1 MEEFARATDG
11 LLYAGQLSLEALA
24 RDYGTPTYVYSRTLL
39 EQRWRDFD
47 AAFNRAHLVC
57 FAVKANS
64 CLGVLQIMARLG
76 SGFDVVSGG
85 ELARVLCAGG
95 DAGQVVFSGVGKRE
109 AEITRALEAGIRCLN
124 IESAQELER
133 TAVIARQLGTVAP
146 VAIRINPEMDPDTHP
161 HIATGTA
168 QSKFGL
174 PWEQA
179 RELYRHAAQHPA
191 LRIEGIACHIG
202 SQLTRL
208 QTFREVALY
217 LKAWVLELA
226 GLGITLRH
234 INVGGGLGIRYRDE
248 TPPTPQQLAGLL
260 ETELQEL
267 ELELLLEPGRHICG
281 PAGVLLTR
289 VEYLKQRSDGS
300 WTAIVDAAMN
310 DLLRPA
316 LYDAWHAVESAGTP
330 AGLQACYELAGPVCE
345 STDVLARER
354 QLTLQPGTLLA
365 VRTAGAYG
373 AVMASNYNSRLRPC
387 ELLVQDRQVH
397 ILRPRQSIA
406 ELLAT
411 ETLLPPD

>member
-1 MEEFARATDG
+1 MEGFARAADG

-24 RDYGTPTYVYSRTLL
+24 RDYGTPTYVYSRPLL

-47 AAFNRAHLVC
+47 TAFNRAHLVC

-76 SGFDVVSGG
+76 SGFDIVSGG
-85 ELARVLCAGG
+85 ELARVLRAGG
-95 DAGQVVFSGVGKRE
+95 DAGRVVFSGVGKQE
-109 AEITRALEAGIRCLN
+109 AEISQALEAGVRCLN
-124 IESAQELER
+124 IESAQELQR
-133 TAVIARQLGTVAP
+133 TAAIAGQLGTVAP
-146 VAIRINPEMDPDTHP
+146 VAIRINPEMDPATHP

-191 LRIEGIACHIG
+191 LRVEGIACHIG

-208 QTFREVALY
+208 QTFQEVALY
-217 LKAWVLELA
+217 LKARVLELA
-226 GLGITLRH
+226 GLGIALRH

-248 TPPTPQQLAGLL
+248 TPPTPQQLAELL

-267 ELELLLEPGRHICG
+267 DLELLLEPGRYICG

-289 VEYLKQRSDGS
+289 VEYLKQRSDSS
-300 WTAIVDAAMN
+300 WTAIIDAAMN

-316 LYDAWHAVESAGTP
+316 LYDAWHAVESAGPPT
-330 AGLQACYELAGPVCE
+330 GLQACYELAGPVCE

-365 VRTAGAYG
+365 VHTTGAYG
-373 AVMASNYNSRLRPC
+373 AVMASNYNSRPRPC
-387 ELLVQDRQVH
+387 ELLVQDGQVH